1 MLNFFPNFIMGPVEP
16 SNRLEA
22 KGGSQSMSIILRN
35 KKLFVRFFRLWDQY
49 LADLLCTNGL

>member
-1 MLNFFPNFIMGPVEP
+1 LNFFPNFIMGQVEP

-35 KKLFVRFFRLWDQY
+35 KKP
-49 LADLLCTNGL
+49 LCKIF